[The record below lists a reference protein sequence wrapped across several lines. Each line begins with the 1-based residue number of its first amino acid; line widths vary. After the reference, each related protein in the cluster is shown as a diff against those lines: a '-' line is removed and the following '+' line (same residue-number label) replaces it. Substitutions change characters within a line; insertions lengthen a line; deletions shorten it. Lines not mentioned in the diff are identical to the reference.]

1 MDQLLKAMHK
11 GVRHCG
17 KSPAWAREADMDAG
31 RLDALKARLDEAV
44 SGERFEEA
52 VRLRDEI
59 RRLSSGETA
68 C

>member
-1 MDQLLKAMHK
+1 
-11 GVRHCG
+11 
-17 KSPAWAREADMDAG
+17 MDAG